1 MKRTYIRRAAELV
14 TCSGDKAKHGSEMK
28 EVGII
33 KNGAVLIE
41 DGHIAL
47 VGSTEELDKK
57 VDFQTAELIDAGGQA
72 VLPGFVDS
80 HTHFLFGGYRADEFG
95 WRLQGESC
103 LSIMDKDGVI
113 NATVTPTRAASV

>member
-14 TCSGDKAKHGSEMK
+14 TCSGNKAKHGSDMK

-41 DGHIAL
+41 DGRIAR
-47 VGSTEELDKK
+47 VGTTEELDKE
-57 VDFQTAELIDAGGQA
+57 VDFSTAELIDADGQA

-80 HTHFLFGGYRADEFG
+80 HTHFVFGGYRADEFS
-95 WRLQGESC
+95 WRLQGES
-103 LSIMDKDGVI
+103 
-113 NATVTPTRAASV
+113 

>member
-14 TCSGDKAKHGSEMK
+14 TCSGNKAKHGSDMK

-41 DGHIAL
+41 DGRIAR
-47 VGSTEELDKK
+47 VGTTEELDKE
-57 VDFQTAELIDAGGQA
+57 VDFSTAELIDADGQA

-80 HTHFLFGGYRADEFG
+80 
-95 WRLQGESC
+95 
-103 LSIMDKDGVI
+103 
-113 NATVTPTRAASV
+113 TPTLSSAATAPMNSAGAYREKAISRLWKRAAASTQP

>member
-57 VDFQTAELIDAGGQA
+57 VDFQTAELIDAGGQELEVLVQFAALLGRDLTPLLDRIAFIA
-72 VLPGFVDS
+72 VSGD
-80 HTHFLFGGYRADEFG
+80 RE
-95 WRLQGESC
+95 ESFE
-103 LSIMDKDGVI
+103 I
-113 NATVTPTRAASV
+113 A